1 MSLRQRGSGLRAFAA
16 AAALLSS
23 AVLARASEGFRAPA
37 PGEVLSPGAIVEL
50 RWSPVCREPEHR
62 DLDEAELVL
71 SLDGGTTFP
80 IRVSPELN
88 ACASRYLWKVP
99 SLPTAHARLA
109 LRGGLEGRNP
119 TETLAV
125 VGSEFR
131 ILSEPDGRV
140 EALRRHA
147 AEWWTTTPEPASLT
161 AEDLLERRLA
171 APRDVI
177 GLPSARPE
185 GGLPDGPRSA
195 DRTECRRSAPASPD
209 LAAVS
214 LASTP
219 SARRS
224 SAPTPLRL

>member
-1 MSLRQRGSGLRAFAA
+1 MSLRQRGSGSRALAA

-23 AVLARASEGFRAPA
+23 AVLARASDGFRAPS

-50 RWSPVCREPEHR
+50 RWSPVCRAPEHR
-62 DLDEAELVL
+62 DLDETELVL

-99 SLPTAHARLA
+99 SLPTAHARLG

-147 AEWWTTTPEPASLT
+147 AEWWATPEPVSLT

-171 APRDVI
+171 SPRDAI
-177 GLPSARPE
+177 GLPSLRPE
-185 GGLPDGPRSA
+185 GGLPESPQSA
-195 DRTECRRSAPASPD
+195 DRTESRRSVPTSPD
-209 LAAVS
+209 LAAFS
-214 LASTP
+214 LASSP
-219 SARRS
+219 SGRRS
-224 SAPTPLRL
+224 SLPTPLRL